1 VADISQTQK
10 ILGIGI
16 ILAVV
21 YLIWDMNSDDAAPRK
36 IVNRPKNPQVANVQQ
51 NRRQT
56 TESLKFTNVVRTALI
71 TRKDSALAM
80 LWGLD
85 PFDKSY
91 LVDELPEIDPGS
103 GSQAVKTE
111 IVELDDYVLSA
122 ISYRGDEAAVLINK
136 EVLKLGDSIDGMR
149 VVQILSNTVILSKD
163 GKKYIIKLKSA

>member
-1 VADISQTQK
+1 MADISQTQK

-16 ILAVV
+16 ILAAV
-21 YLIWDMNSDDAAPRK
+21 YLVWDMGSGDAAPRK
-36 IVNRPKNPQVANVQQ
+36 IENRPKNPRVANVQQ

-56 TESLKFTNVVRTALI
+56 TESVKFTNVARTTVI
-71 TRKDSALAM
+71 TPKDSALAM
-80 LWGLD
+80 IWGLD
-85 PFDKSY
+85 PFDKSH

-103 GSQAVKTE
+103 GDPAAETE

-122 ISYRGDEAAVLINK
+122 ISYRGNEAAVLINK

-149 VVQILSNTVILSKD
+149 VEQILSNTVILSKD